1 MVKNLPAMQETQV
14 EYLGWEDSLERE
26 WLPTPV
32 LLPEES
38 PGQRSLVGYSP
49 WSHKKSDMTEQLTL
63 WNMIFYVFGEGN
75 GNPLQYS
82 SLGNTMDRGAWQ
94 STAHAV
100 AESATNTHS
109 MCCLNNVTSAKCLY
123 PRSEAISLLM
133 RPTVES
139 RHFWLVATERWR
151 WRWREGERDRFWSC
165 EDGKQSQLKTL

>member
-1 MVKNLPAMQETQV
+1 
-14 EYLGWEDSLERE
+14 
-26 WLPTPV
+26 
-32 LLPEES
+32 
-38 PGQRSLVGYSP
+38 
-49 WSHKKSDMTEQLTL
+49 
-63 WNMIFYVFGEGN
+63 MIFYVFGEGN

-139 RHFWLVATERWR
+139 RHF
-151 WRWREGERDRFWSC
+151 
-165 EDGKQSQLKTL
+165 